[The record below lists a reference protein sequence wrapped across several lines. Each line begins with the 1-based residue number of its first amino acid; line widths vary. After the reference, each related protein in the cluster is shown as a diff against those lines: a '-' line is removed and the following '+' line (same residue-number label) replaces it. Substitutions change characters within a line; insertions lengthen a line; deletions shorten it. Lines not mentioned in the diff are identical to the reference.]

1 VSLSRA
7 IARVV
12 LLLALAVSMA
22 GCQTVQHVGSKLQG
36 AVDKVL
42 GSKGDRLDPWESWNR
57 KVFAFNEKLDEA
69 VLKPVAKAYVA
80 VVPSPVRTGVG
91 NFIGNIQDAWSA
103 VNLFLQG
110 RFKAGAEQTMRVA
123 INTGL
128 GLAGV
133 LDIASDAG
141 LDKNTQDLGKT
152 LGKWGVGTG
161 AYVVWP
167 VLGPSSLRDSLAM
180 PVDMRVAAPVVF
192 DDGAAKTAIGVLGVV
207 NTRASLL
214 KAGELVDGIALD
226 KYVFYRDAYLQRRG
240 HFDDDDEVELL
251 VPEEPAKP
259 ADKTDKAEPAKGEGP
274 QVRKPAEPAPNTRR

>member
-1 VSLSRA
+1 MSLLRVF
-7 IARVV
+7 ARVI
-12 LLLALAVSMA
+12 LLLALAGSLA
-22 GCQTVQHVGSKLQG
+22 GCQTVQRVGSKLQG
-36 AVDKVL
+36 AVDKVI

-57 KVFAFNEKLDEA
+57 KVFAFNEKLDEG

-80 VVPSPVRTGVG
+80 VVPSPLRAGVG
-91 NFIGNIQDAWSA
+91 NFVGNIQDAWSA
-103 VNLFLQG
+103 INLFLQG

-167 VLGPSSLRDSLAM
+167 VLGPSSLRDSLAL

-192 DDGAAKTAIGVLGVV
+192 NDGASKTAVSVLGVV
-207 NTRASLL
+207 NARANLL

-240 HFDDDDEVELL
+240 HFDDDDEVEVL
-251 VPEEPAKP
+251 VPGDAEPTKP
-259 ADKTDKAEPAKGEGP
+259 QQKAEPAKPEGP
-274 QVRKPAEPAPNTRR
+274 QSSKPAEPTPNTRR

>member
-1 VSLSRA
+1 
-7 IARVV
+7 
-12 LLLALAVSMA
+12 
-22 GCQTVQHVGSKLQG
+22 
-36 AVDKVL
+36 
-42 GSKGDRLDPWESWNR
+42 
-57 KVFAFNEKLDEA
+57 
-69 VLKPVAKAYVA
+69 
-80 VVPSPVRTGVG
+80 
-91 NFIGNIQDAWSA
+91 
-103 VNLFLQG
+103 
-110 RFKAGAEQTMRVA
+110 
-123 INTGL
+123 
-128 GLAGV
+128 
-133 LDIASDAG
+133 
-141 LDKNTQDLGKT
+141 
-152 LGKWGVGTG
+152 
-161 AYVVWP
+161 
-167 VLGPSSLRDSLAM
+167 M